1 MSLADRISGCYR
13 RVLIFLLS
21 ILILGFATGAFI
33 YNRVGGKEGLH
44 YWTAR
49 RALNNIEKS
58 IQDSRPDGISQDTI
72 ESQIQQIRSAI
83 DNRQIDLI
91 ILYDTLNSYQKKF
104 QGPGLSVEKVKPSTP
119 EVEEF
124 LIRLQ
129 SAILTEN
136 K

>member
-1 MSLADRISGCYR
+1 MSLAERISGCYR
-13 RVLIFLLS
+13 RVLIFLIS
-21 ILILGFATGAFI
+21 ILILGFAAGAFI

-44 YWTAR
+44 YWTVG

-58 IQDSRPDGISQDTI
+58 IQDNRPDGISQDTI
-72 ESQIQQIRSAI
+72 ESQFQQIRNAI

-91 ILYDTLNSYQKKF
+91 ILYNTLNVYQEKF

-124 LIRLQ
+124 LVRLR
-129 SAILTEN
+129 SAILTGD

>member
-1 MSLADRISGCYR
+1 MSLAERISGCYR
-13 RVLIFLLS
+13 RVLIFLIS
-21 ILILGFATGAFI
+21 ILVLGFAAGAFI

-44 YWTAR
+44 YWTVE

-58 IQDSRPDGISQDTI
+58 IQDNRPDGISQDTI
-72 ESQIQQIRSAI
+72 DSQFQQIRNAI

-91 ILYDTLNSYQKKF
+91 ILYNTLNIYQEKF

-129 SAILTEN
+129 SAILTED

>member
-1 MSLADRISGCYR
+1 MSLAERVSGCYR
-13 RVLIFLLS
+13 RVLLFLIS
-21 ILILGFATGAFI
+21 ILILGFAAGAFI

-44 YWTAR
+44 YWTVE

-58 IQDSRPDGISQDTI
+58 IQDNRPDGISQDTI
-72 ESQIQQIRSAI
+72 ESQFQQVRSAI

-91 ILYDTLNSYQKKF
+91 ILYNTLNVYQEKF

-124 LIRLQ
+124 LVRLQ
-129 SAILTEN
+129 SAILTGD